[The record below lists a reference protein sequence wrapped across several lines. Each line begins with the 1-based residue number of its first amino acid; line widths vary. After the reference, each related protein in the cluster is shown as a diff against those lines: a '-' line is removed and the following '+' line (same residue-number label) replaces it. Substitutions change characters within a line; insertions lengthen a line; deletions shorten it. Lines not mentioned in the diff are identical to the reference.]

1 MGSTCYTC
9 NATYA
14 RFKCGGCEET
24 VYCDRGCQKIDW
36 PRHKLECMPLGP
48 HHKLKCMPLDGPR
61 HKPTCIPRWDAEV
74 EAEVQTLDK
83 SSTCPCCYQALNAHK
98 EGCHVVPMGMGSRLC
113 VTLIQGVIDG
123 YVGAGTETL
132 SLPLPEGVCLVTF
145 GLGGCSCVISRT
157 ETAIT
162 MSHQYNKVSIDLPP
176 GTTHAM
182 VISPG
187 DWVKTDKWEMV
198 PKDLAYWE
206 NRLEGIEVVWYPYS
220 KRITT
225 SGPQCACVYMKEG
238 VIMFRDSSRTLPL
251 WPL

>member
-48 HHKLKCMPLDGPR
+48 HHKLKCMPLGPR

-74 EAEVQTLDK
+74 EAEVQTLDR
-83 SSTCPCCYQALNAHK
+83 SSTCPFCYRALNAHK

-113 VTLIQGVIDG
+113 ASLIQCAIDG

-162 MSHQYNKVSIDLPP
+162 MSHQYENDSIKLPP

-187 DWVKTDKWEMV
+187 DWVKTDNKWEMV
-198 PKDLAYWE
+198 PRDLAYWE

>member
-1 MGSTCYTC
+1 MACATC
-9 NATYA
+9 NAPCHL
-14 RFKCGGCEET
+14 KCGGCMKA
-24 VYCDRGCQKIDW
+24 VYCDRGCQKIDR
-36 PRHKLECMPLGP
+36 PRHRRNCMP
-48 HHKLKCMPLDGPR
+48 
-61 HKPTCIPRWDAEV
+61 
-74 EAEVQTLDK
+74 
-83 SSTCPCCYQALNAHK
+83 CPFCYRALTAHK

-113 VTLIQGVIDG
+113 ASLIQCAIDG

-145 GLGGCSCVISRT
+145 GLGGCTCVISRT

-187 DWVKTDKWEMV
+187 NWVKTDKWEMV
-198 PKDLAYWE
+198 PTDLAYWE

-220 KRITT
+220 MDITT
-225 SGPQCACVYMKEG
+225 SGPQCACVYMKDG